1 MGTLYDLLGA
11 LPSDGAESLRTAFRK
26 AAKASHPDINPENPD
41 AALRFREL
49 VRAYDILTD
58 AEQRETYD
66 QLLAIALQP
75 PAAKAVR
82 TYETVRKVASNT
94 MAATI
99 ISAVLVGGYVLFGM
113 FSKPPGAAEMTTDRI
128 VGEAQVV
135 AALHPDVTAS
145 DEPHLQREEDVS
157 TVGAIVTSAV
167 APAAKEAN
175 ATAIGRFEPVP
186 GFVSYNLAI
195 QYYPRF
201 ATANFDRG
209 IVLYRVGD
217 FDPFAALATPKPTTD
232 SRRTKIATPAI
243 ARPAPRT
250 PLPILPPVASTAP
263 PERRMP
269 ITAALTP

>member
-11 LPSDGAESLRTAFRK
+11 LPSDDAEGLRTAFRK
-26 AAKASHPDINPENPD
+26 AAKATHPDTNPDHPD

-58 AEQRETYD
+58 AEQRATYD
-66 QLLAIALQP
+66 HLLAIALQP
-75 PAAKAVR
+75 PAASTAVR
-82 TYETVRKVASNT
+82 TYEVIGKVASNT
-94 MAATI
+94 MAATV

-113 FSKPPGAAEMTTDRI
+113 FSKPPGAAEIAPDGI

-135 AALHPDVTAS
+135 AALHPDITAS
-145 DEPHLQREEDVS
+145 DEPRVQREADAS
-157 TVGAIVTSAV
+157 TTGGAVTSAAV
-167 APAAKEAN
+167 PAAKEAN
-175 ATAIGRFEPVP
+175 AASIGRFEPVP

-201 ATANFDRG
+201 ATASFDRG

-217 FDPFAALATPKPTTD
+217 FDPFAAIAPPKPATE
-232 SRRTKIATPAI
+232 SRRAKIATPA
-243 ARPAPRT
+243 PRKP
-250 PLPILPPVASTAP
+250 PLAILPPAPAAPLGP

>member
-11 LPSDGAESLRTAFRK
+11 LPSDEAEGLRTAFRK
-26 AAKASHPDINPENPD
+26 AAKATHPDINPDNPD

-58 AEQRETYD
+58 AEQRATYD

-75 PAAKAVR
+75 PPAATQAVR
-82 TYETVRKVASNT
+82 TYEVIGKVASNT
-94 MAATI
+94 MAATV

-113 FSKPPGAAEMTTDRI
+113 FSKPPGAAEIALDRI
-128 VGEAQVV
+128 VGGPQIIAALQPDMTTSNEPSVQREGNASAVGAV
-135 AALHPDVTAS
+135 AA
-145 DEPHLQREEDVS
+145 
-157 TVGAIVTSAV
+157 SAV
-167 APAAKEAN
+167 LAAAKEAD
-175 ATAIGRFEPVP
+175 AAAIGRFEPVP

-201 ATANFDRG
+201 ATASFDRG
-209 IVLYRVGD
+209 IVLYRGGD
-217 FDPFAALATPKPTTD
+217 FDRPFVALGPLKPAMD
-232 SRRTKIATPAI
+232 VRRTKNAATPAL
-243 ARPAPRT
+243 RK
-250 PLPILPPVASTAP
+250 PLAILPPAPPTP